1 MLLPVLRPD
10 APVTTTVAAALVGTA
25 FTSTD
30 EVPKA
35 TFTGVPV

>member
-1 MLLPVLRPD
+1 MLFPVLSPD
-10 APVTTTVAAALVGTA
+10 APEIATVATALVGTA